1 MSFIK
6 RLFSSDHRAAKAAE
20 AAGDFEL
27 AAQRY
32 ALAGQRDAA
41 VRMHLIRADRAPSRA
56 LEIDALRDALHWAEG
71 QEEPMRQASM
81 ALGKALM
88 AQAQAEGIH
97 TERDR
102 ARVREAAELMLQAKR
117 FEHAGDAYLAIGDDS
132 AAMEVFR
139 AGGLVAKLEHLLSKD
154 EAKRERERAEKSD
167 FADYDLHMRGGARD
181 LALIGLRRCLQSAGA
196 KGDYRRLLDELESRL
211 ITSGRV
217 RLKTRCGRS
226 IVLCS
231 AREILLGRDALCDL
245 VVRTGGVSRRHAR
258 IQIVPDGERWAFEL
272 EDAGSRN
279 GTRIGGMPI
288 ASAMPL
294 VGKGSFFLGEE
305 LELHYLV
312 KSQPFGL
319 TLTVRKGLDSDA
331 FLLAAP
337 EGELMSL
344 AQLGVDADVYVKKG
358 RPILRHPGG
367 SIRLNS
373 DVLAHGDVQLIHG
386 DVLVIGG
393 IEIEVA

>member
-6 RLFSSDHRAAKAAE
+6 RLFSSDHRAARTAE

-32 ALAGQRDAA
+32 ALAGQKDAA
-41 VRMHLIRADRAPSRA
+41 IRMHLVRANRAPSRA
-56 LEIDALRDALHWAEG
+56 LEIDALRDALHWADG
-71 QEEPMRQASM
+71 QEESSRQASM

-102 ARVREAAELMLQAKR
+102 ARVREAAELLLQAKL
-117 FEHAGDAYLAIGDDS
+117 FEHAGDAYLAIEDDNS
-132 AAMEVFR
+132 AIEAFR
-139 AGGLVAKLEHLLSKD
+139 AGGLVAKLEYLLSKD
-154 EAKRERERAEKSD
+154 QANHERERAEKSD
-167 FADYDLHMRGGARD
+167 YADYDLHMRGGSRD
-181 LALIGLRRCLQSAGA
+181 LALTSLRRCLQSAGA
-196 KGDYRRLLDELESRL
+196 TGDYRHLLDELESRL

-217 RLKTRCGRS
+217 RLKTRRGHS

-231 AREILLGRDALCDL
+231 APELLLGRDALCDL

-258 IQIVPDGERWAFEL
+258 IQIVPEGERWAFEL
-272 EDAGSRN
+272 EDAASRN

-294 VGKGSFFLGEE
+294 VGEGSFFLGEE

-312 KSQPFGL
+312 KTQPYGL
-319 TLTVRKGLDSDA
+319 CLTVRKGLDSDA

-337 EGELMSL
+337 EGEPMSL
-344 AQLGVDADVYVKKG
+344 AELGVEAEVYVKDG
-358 RPILRHPGG
+358 RPILRHPG
-367 SIRLNS
+367 SNIHLNS
-373 DVLAHGDVQLIHG
+373 EILAHGDVQLIHG
-386 DVLVIGG
+386 DILIVAG